1 MDSTIF
7 AGFLEF
13 FAQSG
18 VIDFGLIN
26 EPRSPSIF
34 IGAAQW
40 ICAHEIDVIRDDHQM
55 AAREAGIDSAR
66 CVRQNESVAAESADH
81 ACAERDL
88 FHRIAFVVVDTAFED
103 DNRHIVY
110 SSIHDLPT
118 MSGNL
123 RHGKVRDRN
132 VIDSGCTH

>member
-1 MDSTIF
+1 MRSAHTVRPYELFSILHPVKISPSVDSKIF

-81 ACAERDL
+81 TRA
-88 FHRIAFVVVDTAFED
+88 
-103 DNRHIVY
+103 
-110 SSIHDLPT
+110 
-118 MSGNL
+118 
-123 RHGKVRDRN
+123 
-132 VIDSGCTH
+132 